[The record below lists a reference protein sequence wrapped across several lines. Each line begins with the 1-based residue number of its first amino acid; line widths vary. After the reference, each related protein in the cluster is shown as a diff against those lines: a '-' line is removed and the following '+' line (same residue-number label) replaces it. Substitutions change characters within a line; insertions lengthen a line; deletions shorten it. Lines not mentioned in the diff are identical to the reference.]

1 MRVIG
6 GILRTFLILSIMA
19 GIASAIGAFY
29 AKSRLLSKGEPDDNE
44 LDLVAIYEGLDL
56 SSRAPALRRASYTAW
71 YGGGTLDLRGAT
83 LDSAGATL
91 TVRALFGG
99 FRLVVP
105 ATWRVELATVG
116 VFGGIGDARDR
127 DGIDAEG
134 PVLRIEGF
142 AVFGGV
148 GIVSEAPDL
157 DDGTT
162 EIGAEVPAWE
172 SAPTL
177 A

>member
-6 GILRTFLILSIMA
+6 GLLRTFIVLTILGA
-19 GIASAIGAFY
+19 IASAVGAFY
-29 AKSRLLSKGEPDDNE
+29 AKGRLTSRGEPDDDE
-44 LDLVAIYEGLDL
+44 LDLVAIYESLDL

-83 LDSAGATL
+83 LDPGGATL

-105 ATWRVELATVG
+105 ASWRVELATVG
-116 VFGGIGDARDR
+116 ILGGIGDARGR
-127 DGIDAEG
+127 DGIEVDG

-157 DDGTT
+157 IDGTT

-172 SAPTL
+172 SAPVS

>member
-1 MRVIG
+1 
-6 GILRTFLILSIMA
+6 
-19 GIASAIGAFY
+19 
-29 AKSRLLSKGEPDDNE
+29 LLSKGEPDDNE

-83 LDSAGATL
+83 LDPAGATL

-127 DGIDAEG
+127 DGIDAGG
-134 PVLRIEGF
+134 PILRIEGF

-148 GIVSEAPDL
+148 GIVSDAPDL
-157 DDGTT
+157 DDSAI
-162 EIGAEVPAWE
+162 ESPADAPEWE
-172 SAPTL
+172 SAP
-177 A
+177 APV

>member
-6 GILRTFLILSIMA
+6 GLLRTFIILTLLAAM
-19 GIASAIGAFY
+19 ASAIGAVY
-29 AKSRLLSKGEPDDNE
+29 AKKRAISKGEPDDNE
-44 LDLVAIYEGLDL
+44 LDLVAIYEGLNL
-56 SSRAPALRRASYTAW
+56 ASTAPALRRASYTAW

-83 LDSAGATL
+83 LDPAGATL
-91 TVRALFGG
+91 RVRALFGG

-116 VFGGIGDARDR
+116 IFGGIGDARDK
-127 DGIDAEG
+127 DGIDALG

-157 DDGTT
+157 DDEAAELKT
-162 EIGAEVPAWE
+162 ETQAWE
-172 SAPTL
+172 AAPVI

>member
-1 MRVIG
+1 D
-6 GILRTFLILSIMA
+6 
-19 GIASAIGAFY
+19 
-29 AKSRLLSKGEPDDNE
+29 P
-44 LDLVAIYEGLDL
+44 
-56 SSRAPALRRASYTAW
+56 
-71 YGGGTLDLRGAT
+71 
-83 LDSAGATL
+83 AGATL

-99 FRLVVP
+99 FRLVIP

-116 VFGGIGDARDR
+116 IFGGIGDARDR
-127 DGIDAEG
+127 DRIDVDG

-157 DDGTT
+157 DD
-162 EIGAEVPAWE
+162 ELLEMPAETPAWE
-172 SAPTL
+172 SAPVP